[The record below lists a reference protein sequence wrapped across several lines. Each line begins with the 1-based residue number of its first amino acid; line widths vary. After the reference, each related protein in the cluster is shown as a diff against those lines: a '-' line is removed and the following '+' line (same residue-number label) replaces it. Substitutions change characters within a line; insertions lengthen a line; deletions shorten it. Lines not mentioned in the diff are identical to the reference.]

1 MTRMLK
7 WLMFASSLISGS
19 LLAHAVE
26 LKYAHQPA
34 PAYPRSLYEQGV
46 SGLVLVEFR
55 GHSDGS
61 ITDVNVIDSSHHNF
75 AKSVLRAVP
84 GWRLK
89 PWQVGFETPETISF
103 RQELYFTHSSERQE
117 PHRWIRRHVRVL
129 SCNTF
134 NKALKTF
141 RANSPDHDVR
151 DMHHITYTFRVLG
164 RSATR
169 LKMTDDQRAELGD
182 DFVRAIPEVIQR
194 CRAQPGLRY
203 KEALPESVRKLI

>member
-7 WLMFASSLISGS
+7 WLMFASLLISGS

-46 SGLVLVEFR
+46 SGMVLVEFR

-61 ITDVNVIDSSHHNF
+61 ITDVNVIDSSHHSF
-75 AKSVLRAVP
+75 AKSVQRAVP

-89 PWQVGFETPETISF
+89 PWEVGPETPESISF
-103 RQELYFTHSSERQE
+103 RQELYFTHSSESQE

-129 SCNTF
+129 SCNAF

-141 RANSPDHDVR
+141 RANSPGHDVR
-151 DMHHITYTFRVLG
+151 DMHHITYTLRVLG
-164 RSATR
+164 RSAMR
-169 LKMTDDQRAELGD
+169 LKMTDDQRAELGN
-182 DFVRAIPEVIQR
+182 DFVRAIPDVIQR
-194 CRAQPGLRY
+194 CKAQPGLRY

>member
-7 WLMFASSLISGS
+7 WLVFASLLSSDS
-19 LLAHAVE
+19 LLAQPVE

-46 SGLVLVEFR
+46 SGMVLFEFQ
-55 GHSDGS
+55 GHSDGA
-61 ITDVNVIDSSHHNF
+61 ITDVNVIDSSHLKF
-75 AKSVLRAVP
+75 AKSVERAVP

-89 PWQVGFETPETISF
+89 SWEVGPATPESITV

-129 SCNTF
+129 SCNAF
-134 NKALKTF
+134 NKALKAF
-141 RANSPDHDVR
+141 RASSPDHDVR

-169 LKMTDDQRAELGD
+169 LKMTHDQRAELGN
-182 DFVRAIPEVIQR
+182 DFVRAIPDVIQR
-194 CRAQPGLRY
+194 CKAQPGLRY
-203 KEALPESVRKLI
+203 KEVLPDSVRRLI

>member
-7 WLMFASSLISGS
+7 WLVFASLLNCGS
-19 LLAHAVE
+19 LLAQPVE
-26 LKYAHQPA
+26 LKYANQPA
-34 PAYPRSLYEQGV
+34 PAYPRYLYEQGV
-46 SGLVLVEFR
+46 SGLVLFEFR

-61 ITDVNVIDSSHHNF
+61 ITDVNVIDSSHHSF
-75 AKSVLRAVP
+75 ATSVQRAVP

-89 PWQVGFETPETISF
+89 PWEVGSETPESISF

-129 SCNTF
+129 SCNAF

-141 RANSPDHDVR
+141 RANSPGHDVR

-169 LKMTDDQRAELGD
+169 LKMTDDERAELGN
-182 DFVRAIPEVIQR
+182 DFVRAIPDVIQR
-194 CRAQPGLRY
+194 CKAQPGLRY
-203 KEALPESVRKLI
+203 KEALPGKVRELI

>member
-1 MTRMLK
+1 
-7 WLMFASSLISGS
+7 MFVSLLSSGS
-19 LLAHAVE
+19 LLAQPVE

-46 SGLVLVEFR
+46 SGLVLFEFR

-61 ITDVNVIDSSHHNF
+61 ITDVNVIDSSHHSF
-75 AKSVLRAVP
+75 ARSVQRTVP
-84 GWRLK
+84 IWRLK
-89 PWQVGFETPETISF
+89 PWEVGPEAPESISF
-103 RQELYFTHSSERQE
+103 RQELYFTHSSEGRE

-129 SCNTF
+129 SCNAF

-141 RANSPDHDVR
+141 LTHSPGHDVR

-169 LKMTDDQRAELGD
+169 LKMTDDQRAELGN
-182 DFVRAIPEVIQR
+182 DFVRAIPDVIQR
-194 CRAQPGLRY
+194 CSAQPRLRY
-203 KEALPESVRKLI
+203 KEALPESVRNLI